1 MPVWVADGLLA
12 LAVVLTV
19 GSAVALAVVAVLE
32 ARHYRRLDAED
43 DDRGPCCCHCDSVM
57 PTWSW
62 PPSGDGAAVEGTEA
76 TEER

>member
-1 MPVWVADGLLA
+1 VPVWVADGLLA

-43 DDRGPCCCHCDSVM
+43 AERGCCCRHCDSVT

-62 PPSGDGAAVEGTEA
+62 PPSGDGAAVDGTEA